1 MSKDFYTRFRGFI
14 KEHKLVNRYDR
25 IIIGVSGGSDS
36 TVLLHLMK
44 EIREELELTVIAVH
58 INYQL
63 RGEESARDEEFVRQ
77 LCLHWAVPVILHRVS
92 MNNKANVEN
101 NARQIRFQVFNQ
113 IKEEYAFNKI
123 ALGHNKNDQVET
135 LLLHL
140 FRGAGITGLRGILPN
155 NNGIIHPLLA
165 FTREEIMKFA
175 NENNIVYC
183 QDTTNDE
190 SIFDRNKIRHQIL
203 PLIEQ
208 NINPNI
214 IDKLSNTT
222 EIFRKTDLLL
232 REKSNI
238 LFMKLMSKNKDNE
251 YIFPIKE
258 LTKENEI
265 VLFYLFRKVFALITK
280 SEKDFYQVH
289 FEDILSL
296 MKRGANRYIR
306 IADNV
311 YVLKN
316 YKELMFLNSEPKA
329 RIKHNE
335 RVFNK
340 FPRRILFEDYYISFK
355 IIEHKANNKYE
366 FTDENIAFLDRY
378 KINLP
383 IKIRHR
389 KDGDRFYPLGMD
401 SPKKLKDFF
410 IDLKVPR
417 FERDEVIIITDA
429 KKIIWV
435 AKYRIDERVRITEN
449 TKSVL
454 RIKLSK
460 KIRSFRSA
468 RRKKNKR
475 IARRKIPITSGTKD
489 AE

>member
-1 MSKDFYTRFRGFI
+1 MSKDFYTRFLGFI
-14 KEHKLVNRYDR
+14 KEHKLVNKQDR
-25 IIIGVSGGSDS
+25 IIIAVSGGLDS
-36 TVLLHLMK
+36 TVLLYLMK
-44 EIREELELTVIAVH
+44 EIREELELTIIAVH

-63 RGEESARDEEFVRQ
+63 RDGESDRDEKFIRE
-77 LCLHWAVPVILHRVS
+77 LCLHWSVPLICHRVS
-92 MNNKANVEN
+92 IHSKSDVEN
-101 NARQIRFQVFNQ
+101 NARQIRFQAFNK
-113 IKEEYAFNKI
+113 IKDEYAFNKV

-190 SIFDRNKIRHQIL
+190 SIFERNKIRHQIL

-214 IDKLSNTT
+214 IDRLANTT

-232 REKSNI
+232 REKANI
-238 LFMKLMSKNKDNE
+238 LFTKLMIKNKNDK
-251 YIFPIKE
+251 YIFPVKE
-258 LTKENEI
+258 LIKENEVI
-265 VLFYLFRKVFALITK
+265 LFYFFRKIFALLTD
-280 SEKDFYQVH
+280 SEKDFYQIH

-296 MKRGANRYIR
+296 IKKSTNRYIR

-311 YVLKN
+311 YVLKK
-316 YKELMFLNSEPKA
+316 YKDIMFLDKEPK
-329 RIKHNE
+329 IDISSKE
-335 RVFNK
+335 RNLNR
-340 FPRRILFEDYYISFK
+340 FPRRILFENFYISFK
-355 IIEHKANNKYE
+355 TIEHKKSNKYD
-366 FTDENIAFLDRY
+366 FTNENIAFVDRD

-389 KDGDRFYPLGMD
+389 KFGDKFYPLGMNC
-401 SPKKLKDFF
+401 PKKLKDFF

-417 FERDEVIIITDA
+417 FERDSVIIIADSN
-429 KKIIWV
+429 KIIWV
-435 AKYRIDERVRITEN
+435 ATYRIDERVKITEN
-449 TKSVL
+449 TKHIL

-460 KIRSFRSA
+460 KIRSFRRA
-468 RRKKNKR
+468 RRKKNR
-475 IARRKIPITSGTKD
+475 
-489 AE
+489 